1 MILDTSVV
9 IRILKER
16 GFFEKIRDLIGD
28 VRITSVTAYVL
39 MRGAEYMTV
48 RYGRDYELRLV
59 SDFLS
64 EIDVVPY
71 IDRDSEISARIWARL
86 RANGYEVNDAD
97 IMISAVTI
105 REQENLLTLNRD
117 FQLIKDV
124 ANLDVTILNAI

>member
-16 GFFEKIRDLIGD
+16 EFFEKIRDLIGD
-28 VRITSVTAYVL
+28 VRITSVTAYEL
-39 MRGAEYMTV
+39 TRGAEYMMV

-64 EIDVVPY
+64 EVEVVPY
-71 IDRDSEISARIWARL
+71 LDRDSEISARIWARL

>member
-1 MILDTSVV
+1 
-9 IRILKER
+9 
-16 GFFEKIRDLIGD
+16 FFEKIRDLIGD

-39 MRGAEYMTV
+39 MRGAEYMMV

-64 EIDVVPY
+64 EVEVVPY

-105 REQENLLTLNRD
+105 REQENLLTLNRN

-124 ANLDVTILNAI
+124 ANLMLQF